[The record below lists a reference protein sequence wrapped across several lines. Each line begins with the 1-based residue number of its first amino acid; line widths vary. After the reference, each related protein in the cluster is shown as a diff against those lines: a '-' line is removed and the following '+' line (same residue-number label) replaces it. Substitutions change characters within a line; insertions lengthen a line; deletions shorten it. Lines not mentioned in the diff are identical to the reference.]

1 MCLSGCALDAS
12 LPQRRDNVEHE
23 KSRPP
28 FCPLWQ
34 STASETWS
42 MCVGVEGLMHK
53 SIVRFSIHENRSL
66 ILLLST
72 PVSQKGTV
80 WLADAPPLSPSAA
93 RMRNAVRY
101 RA

>member
-66 ILLLST
+66 IL
-72 PVSQKGTV
+72 KGTV